1 MNLPASNFRV
11 FEDNAERPI
20 ASLAVSEAPISAGIV
35 FDASRSMRPRIQR
48 SRTALEGFLKTS
60 GASDEFFLVRFND
73 KPELA
78 APFTRTPADILDSLT
93 GVEAKGWT
101 ALHDAICL
109 AANIVRKG
117 KHARRILIVLTDGN
131 DNNSRYSEAELLS
144 LLREAD
150 VQVYAIDLI
159 ERSRS
164 LEKMCE
170 ETGGRSIWVRRMSDL
185 PDAMEDLSR
194 QIRSEYLVSYSPRD
208 MQNDGRYHRVRIEVD
223 APAGLSKVFPSCA
236 VATTR
241 RESNVSPPEAEGH
254 GNHVRRHAARVD
266 VVVPRFREY
275 LHMTAAQLHRESRA
289 AIEPALILPE
299 RSDHL
304 IRCERARIEPKPRV
318 EEDPGL
324 NHGLRELHGAMINAA
339 ATGHVEIHRTFLCHM
354 EYRVEREAPS
364 AHVAIGRLHLREK
377 CVVDG

>member
-1 MNLPASNFRV
+1 MKRHFAGMLALCTALVSAQDRVTIIPRARPEPATLAPPRANLRLDVRMVQIPVTVTDLRGAPVMNLPASNFRV

-170 ETGGRSIWVRRMSDL
+170 
-185 PDAMEDLSR
+185 
-194 QIRSEYLVSYSPRD
+194 
-208 MQNDGRYHRVRIEVD
+208 
-223 APAGLSKVFPSCA
+223 
-236 VATTR
+236 
-241 RESNVSPPEAEGH
+241 
-254 GNHVRRHAARVD
+254 
-266 VVVPRFREY
+266 
-275 LHMTAAQLHRESRA
+275 
-289 AIEPALILPE
+289 
-299 RSDHL
+299 
-304 IRCERARIEPKPRV
+304 
-318 EEDPGL
+318 
-324 NHGLRELHGAMINAA
+324 
-339 ATGHVEIHRTFLCHM
+339 
-354 EYRVEREAPS
+354 
-364 AHVAIGRLHLREK
+364 
-377 CVVDG
+377 